1 MFKRILPK
9 EYDFHKSF
17 NELIEIVCEAS
28 ETFLKATEMQVDFEE
43 AAQKI
48 KKLEREADK
57 IVHSSTERLHKI
69 FITPFDRNDIYIL
82 LKKIDDVLDQLNSV
96 SSRIITYSIDK
107 LRPEIREF
115 ADIIHKSTKELK
127 EAIFLLEKLGKS
139 EANIISE
146 KCKSVHEFEN
156 EADDIHKKAIKSLFS
171 EGDALN
177 VIKWKEIYERL
188 EKAVDRCED
197 LASLIEGIMIDNS

>member
-9 EYDFHKSF
+9 EYDFYKNF
-17 NELIEIVCEAS
+17 NELIAIVSEAS
-28 ETFLKATEMQVDFEE
+28 DTFAKATDMQIDFAE

-57 IVHSSTERLHKI
+57 IVHSSTEKLHNI
-69 FITPFDRNDIYIL
+69 FITPFDRNDIYTL
-82 LKKIDDVLDQLNSV
+82 LKKIDDILDQLNSV
-96 SSRIITYSIDK
+96 SGRIITYSIEQF
-107 LRPEIREF
+107 RPEIHEF
-115 ADIIHKSTKELK
+115 ADIINKCVIELK
-127 EAIFLLEKLGKS
+127 EAIRLLEKLGKS
-139 EANIISE
+139 EASIISK
-146 KCKSVHEFEN
+146 KCKAVHEYEN

-177 VIKWKEIYERL
+177 IIKWKEIYERL